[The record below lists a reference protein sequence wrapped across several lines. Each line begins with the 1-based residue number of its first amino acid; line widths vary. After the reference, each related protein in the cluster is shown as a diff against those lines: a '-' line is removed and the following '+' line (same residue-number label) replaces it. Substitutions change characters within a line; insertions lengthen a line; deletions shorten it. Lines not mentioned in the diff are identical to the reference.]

1 MSIQSEI
8 DRINQA
14 KTDLAAA
21 IESKGVTVPP
31 NTTINVYPGLV
42 QQIEQGAGL
51 PTGGTPGQMLYQGE
65 SGPEWGDKPVMVVK
79 LTQNSTGQ
87 LISDK
92 TGKEIYE
99 AYQAGNAVIAYWYY
113 MEGADMLVPLLSAAK
128 EADQEI
134 YYLAFSLSLDSG
146 VIQITMTDSVDGP
159 YIIMS
164 QTALTSDASHI
175 SFTPGTT
182 GLTSDNVQDA
192 IEEVRE
198 NSLKANNG
206 VLGED
211 VYIPPNPDN
220 GFKIAF
226 LDMEG
231 KDEVEIEWFPSDY
244 ESVGFD
250 DFRKVLYFYPE
261 GFVKIRGIADPETP
275 SDVTNKHYVDSK
287 APKSVS
293 VTLPAS
299 GWSSNTQTVTVNG
312 VLADEAKQLIQPMP
326 AIASQSAYISAGVI
340 CSGQAANSLTFTCQT
355 VPTENLTVYVVI
367 QGVGA

>member
-51 PTGGTPGQMLYQGE
+51 PSGGTPGQMLYQGE
-65 SGPEWGDKPVMVVK
+65 SGAEWGDKPVMAVK

-87 LISDK
+87 LIPDK

-113 MEGADMLVPLLSAAK
+113 AEGADMLVPLLSAAK

-134 YYLAFSLSLDSG
+134 YYIVFSLSLDSG
-146 VIQITMTDSVDGP
+146 VIKINMTDSDGP
-159 YIIMS
+159 YVIMS

-175 SFTPGTT
+175 TFTPGTT
-182 GLTSDNVQDA
+182 GLTAKNVQAA
-192 IEEVRE
+192 IEEVNE
-198 NSLKANNG
+198 K
-206 VLGED
+206 
-211 VYIPPNPDN
+211 IP
-220 GFKIAF
+220 
-226 LDMEG
+226 
-231 KDEVEIEWFPSDY
+231 S
-244 ESVGFD
+244 
-250 DFRKVLYFYPE
+250 
-261 GFVKIRGIADPETP
+261 
-275 SDVTNKHYVDSK
+275 

-293 VTLPAS
+293 ITLPAS
-299 GWSSNTQTVTVNG
+299 GWSSNTQTVTVSG
-312 VLADEAKQLIQPMP
+312 VLADESAQLIQPMP
-326 AIASQSAYISAGVI
+326 AVASQAAYYAAGI
-340 CSGQAANSLTFTCQT
+340 LCTNQAANSLTFTCQEA
-355 VPTENLTVYVVI
+355 PSSDLTVYVVI
-367 QGVGA
+367 QEVTA

>member
-42 QQIEQGAGL
+42 QQIQQDNL

-65 SGPEWGDKPVMVVK
+65 SGAEWGDKPVMYVHITVDSSS
-79 LTQNSTGQ
+79 LTGYVA
-87 LISDK
+87 DK
-92 TGKEIYE
+92 TG
-99 AYQAGNAVIAYWYY
+99 
-113 MEGADMLVPLLSAAK
+113 
-128 EADQEI
+128 QEI
-134 YYLAFSLSLDSG
+134 YQAYQNGYSVFAAVTDESDVIIPLYTAVEIEQGRYGAAFQAFFNLKTLNIQVMSINGTNQVTVSSG
-146 VIQITMTDSVDGP
+146 NIGATN
-159 YIIMS
+159 
-164 QTALTSDASHI
+164 I

-198 NSLKANNG
+198 NSLKAKDG
-206 VLGED
+206 VLGET
-211 VYIPPNPDN
+211 VYIPPYDSTHRLVLLKNTAEDDV
-220 GFKIAF
+220 A
-226 LDMEG
+226 
-231 KDEVEIEWFPSDY
+231 IEWYPGDT
-244 ESVGFD
+244 D
-250 DFRKVLYFYPE
+250 YPE
-261 GFVKIRGIADPETP
+261 LERVLNFSPSELVKIRGIGDPVKN
-275 SDVTNKHYVDSK
+275 SDVATKGYVDGIK
-287 APKSVS
+287 PKSIS
-293 VTLPAS
+293 ITLPAS

-312 VLADEAKQLIQPMP
+312 VLADESAQLIQPMP
-326 AIASQSAYISAGVI
+326 AIASQSAYISAGII

-367 QGVGA
+367 QEVSA